1 MICNIKGSWLNKI
14 DFDEKTYW
22 TLTDKKYKPWPQRA
36 TKNPLPSDW
45 RFRED
50 LIWLKYKNEPYADKW
65 KKELEVM
72 QRLDRKWRKKK
83 S

>member
-1 MICNIKGSWLNKI
+1 MICEVKGSWLDSI
-14 DFDEKTYW
+14 TFDGQKYW
-22 TLTDKKYKPWPQRA
+22 ELTKYKPQPQRA

-50 LIWLKYKNEPYADKW
+50 LIWLKYKKEPYADNW
-65 KKELEVM
+65 KKELEKM

-83 S
+83 